1 MILGIGIEWVD
12 VARFRALLERRGD
25 ALRRRVFTAGEL
37 AYAARRGRGGDHS
50 LAVRFAA
57 KVAARRALGGRGLGW
72 GDVEVVREPGAAPRL
87 RFHAAAAALAS
98 RRGVERVAL
107 TLTHDA
113 AACIGQ
119 VVLEGTP
126 AAEGKSA

>member
-12 VARFRALLERRGD
+12 VARFRALLARRGD

-37 AYAARRGRGGDHS
+37 AYASRRGRGGEHS

-57 KVAARRALGGRGLGW
+57 KLAARRALAARGLRW
-72 GDVEVVREPGAAPRL
+72 CDVEVVRDPGEAPAL
-87 RFHAAAAALAS
+87 RFHAAAAELAS
-98 RRGVERVAL
+98 HLGVERVAL

-126 AAEGKSA
+126 AGEGTRA